1 MTSVTPPINSVDR
14 LPAVLSIRDV
24 GAELG
29 ISKMTVYRL
38 LQTGQL
44 QRLKIGSR
52 SLIRRVEL
60 DRFLD
65 AADTTYPTAGG
76 RNV

>member
-1 MTSVTPPINSVDR
+1 
-14 LPAVLSIRDV
+14 
-24 GAELG
+24 
-29 ISKMTVYRL
+29 